1 MTSKKKLIIFIPS
14 IEQGGVEKNL
24 FLISNFLATKINN
37 VKLITVN
44 KEKKYF
50 RKINIINPK
59 SKIWVNANRYSKY
72 FICLLILFKLF
83 LKNRNYVVLAFQ
95 ANLYC
100 ILICKLFG
108 IKILVRSNTSSVG
121 WSQNLIKKFF
131 YKKILNI
138 ADQVI
143 VNSNDFKKEL
153 KKSFSINAKCIYN
166 PLNKNEIIKK
176 SKEKLQLNFLKTSS
190 IKIINI
196 ARFTDQ
202 KDHLTLL
209 NAMKKIKS
217 KIKFRLVIIG
227 GGPNRNLI
235 KKYILEN
242 NLKKNIKILNYQ
254 KNPFKFIK
262 NSDIFILTSK
272 FEGLPNVLLE
282 AAVLKKFII
291 STNCPT
297 GPREI
302 LSNGKGGE
310 LVKIGNFKS
319 ISEKIISYSK
329 NKNKFVKKINYNFK
343 SLNKFDYYN
352 NLNAYLLLVQKYL
365 KK

>member
-1 MTSKKKLIIFIPS
+1 MIKKNLIIFIPS

-24 FLISNFLATKINN
+24 FLISNFLATKINK
-37 VKLITVN
+37 VKLITASN
-44 KEKKYF
+44 DHRHFK
-50 RKINIINPK
+50 KINIVGPK
-59 SKIWVNANRYSKY
+59 SKIWPNTSRYSKY
-72 FICLLILFKLF
+72 FICLVILFKLF
-83 LKNRNYVVLAFQ
+83 LKSKNYVVFAFQ

-100 ILICKLFG
+100 VIICKLFG
-108 IKILVRSNTSSVG
+108 IKIIVRSNTSSIG
-121 WSQNLIKKFF
+121 WSQNFIKKFI

-153 KKSFSINAKCIYN
+153 KRSFSINAKCIFN
-166 PLNKNEIIKK
+166 PLNKNEIIKR
-176 SKEKLQLNFLKTSS
+176 SKEKLKFNFLKTSL
-190 IKIINI
+190 IKIINV

-209 NAMKKIKS
+209 NAMKRIKKKIE
-217 KIKFRLVIIG
+217 FRLVLIG
-227 GGPNRNLI
+227 AGPNRNLLEN
-235 KKYILEN
+235 YILEN

-254 KNPFKFIK
+254 NNPYKYIR
-262 NSDIFILTSK
+262 NCDIFILTSK

-329 NKNKFVKKINYNFK
+329 NKNKFIKKINYNFK
-343 SLNKFDYYN
+343 SLKKFDYYM
-352 NLNAYLLLVQKYL
+352 NLNQYLLVVEKYL
-365 KK
+365 KS

>member
-1 MTSKKKLIIFIPS
+1 MIKKNLIIFIPS

-24 FLISNFLATKINN
+24 FLISNFLATKINK
-37 VKLITVN
+37 VKLITASKN
-44 KEKKYF
+44 HKYF
-50 RKINIINPK
+50 KKINIVGPK
-59 SKIWVNANRYSKY
+59 SKIWSNSNRYSKY
-72 FICLLILFKLF
+72 FICLVILFKLF
-83 LKNRNYVVLAFQ
+83 LKSKNYVVFAFQ

-100 ILICKLFG
+100 VIICKLFG
-108 IKILVRSNTSSVG
+108 IKIIVRSNTSSIG
-121 WSQNLIKKFF
+121 WSQNFIKKFI

-153 KKSFSINAKCIYN
+153 KRSFSINAKCIFN
-166 PLNKNEIIKK
+166 PLNKNEIIKR
-176 SKEKLQLNFLKTSS
+176 SKEKLKFNFLKTSL
-190 IKIINI
+190 IKIINV

-209 NAMKKIKS
+209 NAMKRIKKKIE
-217 KIKFRLVIIG
+217 FRLVLIG
-227 GGPNRNLI
+227 AGPNRNLLEN
-235 KKYILEN
+235 YILEN

-254 KNPFKFIK
+254 NNPYKYIR
-262 NSDIFILTSK
+262 NCDIFILTSK

-329 NKNKFVKKINYNFK
+329 NKNKFIKKINYNFK
-343 SLNKFDYYN
+343 SLKKFDYYM
-352 NLNAYLLLVQKYL
+352 NLNQYLLVVEKYL
-365 KK
+365 KS

>member
-1 MTSKKKLIIFIPS
+1 MIKKNLIIFIPS

-24 FLISNFLATKINN
+24 FLISNFLATKINK
-37 VKLITVN
+37 VKLITASN
-44 KEKKYF
+44 DHKQLK
-50 RKINIINPK
+50 KINIVGPK
-59 SKIWVNANRYSKY
+59 SKIWPNTSRYLKY
-72 FICLLILFKLF
+72 FICLVILFKLF
-83 LKNRNYVVLAFQ
+83 LKNRNYVVFAFQ

-100 ILICKLFG
+100 IIICKLFG
-108 IKILVRSNTSSVG
+108 IKIIVRSNTSSIG
-121 WSQNLIKKFF
+121 WSQNFIKKFF
-131 YKKILNI
+131 YKKILKI

-166 PLNKNEIIKK
+166 PLNKNEIIRR
-176 SKEKLQLNFLKTSS
+176 SKEKLKFNFLKTSS

-196 ARFTDQ
+196 ARLTDQ

-209 NAMKKIKS
+209 NAMRKIKE
-217 KIKFRLVIIG
+217 KIKFRLVLIG
-227 GGPNRNLI
+227 TGPNRNLI
-235 KKYILEN
+235 ENYILKY
-242 NLKKNIKILNYQ
+242 NLKKNIKVLNYQ
-254 KNPFKFIK
+254 KNPFKYIR

-329 NKNKFVKKINYNFK
+329 NKNKFIKKINYNFK
-343 SLNKFDYYN
+343 SLKKFDYYM
-352 NLNAYLLLVQKYL
+352 NLNQYLLVVEKYL
-365 KK
+365 KS

>member
-1 MTSKKKLIIFIPS
+1 MVSKKKLIIFIPS

-37 VKLITVN
+37 VKLITTN

-50 RKINIINPK
+50 RKINIVNPK
-59 SKIWVNANRYSKY
+59 SKIWANTNRYSKY

-153 KKSFSINAKCIYN
+153 KKSFSISAKCIYN

-176 SKEKLQLNFLKTSS
+176 SKEKLQFNFLKTSS

-202 KDHLTLL
+202 
-209 NAMKKIKS
+209 
-217 KIKFRLVIIG
+217 R
-227 GGPNRNLI
+227 
-235 KKYILEN
+235 
-242 NLKKNIKILNYQ
+242 
-254 KNPFKFIK
+254 
-262 NSDIFILTSK
+262 IF
-272 FEGLPNVLLE
+272 
-282 AAVLKKFII
+282 
-291 STNCPT
+291 
-297 GPREI
+297 
-302 LSNGKGGE
+302 
-310 LVKIGNFKS
+310 
-319 ISEKIISYSK
+319 
-329 NKNKFVKKINYNFK
+329 
-343 SLNKFDYYN
+343 
-352 NLNAYLLLVQKYL
+352 
-365 KK
+365 

>member
-1 MTSKKKLIIFIPS
+1 MIKKNLIIFIPS

-24 FLISNFLATKINN
+24 FLISNFLATKINK
-37 VKLITVN
+37 VKLITASN
-44 KEKKYF
+44 DRKHFK
-50 RKINIINPK
+50 KINIVRPK
-59 SKIWVNANRYSKY
+59 SKIWQNTSRYSKY
-72 FICLLILFKLF
+72 FICLVILFKLF
-83 LKNRNYVVLAFQ
+83 LKNRNYVVFAFQ

-100 ILICKLFG
+100 IILCKLFG
-108 IKILVRSNTSSVG
+108 IKIIVRSNTSSIG
-121 WSQNLIKKFF
+121 WSQNFIKKFF
-131 YKKILNI
+131 YKKILKI

-153 KKSFSINAKCIYN
+153 KKSFSINAKCIFN
-166 PLNKNEIIKK
+166 PLNKNEIIKR
-176 SKEKLQLNFLKTSS
+176 SKEKLKFNFFKTSS

-196 ARFTDQ
+196 ARLTDQ

-209 NAMKKIKS
+209 NAMKRIKKKIE
-217 KIKFRLVIIG
+217 FRLVLIG
-227 GGPNRNLI
+227 AGPNRNLLEN
-235 KKYILEN
+235 YILEN

-254 KNPFKFIK
+254 NNPYKYIR
-262 NSDIFILTSK
+262 NCDIFILTSK

-329 NKNKFVKKINYNFK
+329 NKNKFIKKINHNFK
-343 SLNKFDYYN
+343 SLKKFDYYM
-352 NLNAYLLLVQKYL
+352 NLNQYLLVVEKFL
-365 KK
+365 KS

>member
-1 MTSKKKLIIFIPS
+1 MIKKNLIIFIPS

-24 FLISNFLATKINN
+24 FLISNFLATKINK
-37 VKLITVN
+37 VKLITASN
-44 KEKKYF
+44 YHKHFK
-50 RKINIINPK
+50 KINIVRPK
-59 SKIWVNANRYSKY
+59 SKIWQNTSRYSKY
-72 FICLLILFKLF
+72 FICLVILFKLF
-83 LKNRNYVVLAFQ
+83 LKNRNYVVFAFQ
-95 ANLYC
+95 ANIYC
-100 ILICKLFG
+100 IILCKLFG
-108 IKILVRSNTSSVG
+108 IKIIVRSNTSSIG
-121 WSQNLIKKFF
+121 WSQNFIKKFF

-166 PLNKNEIIKK
+166 PLNKKEIIKR
-176 SKEKLQLNFLKTSS
+176 SKEKLKFNFLKTSS

-196 ARFTDQ
+196 ARLTDQ

-209 NAMKKIKS
+209 NAMRKIKE
-217 KIKFRLVIIG
+217 KIKFRLVLIG
-227 GGPNRNLI
+227 TGPNRNLI
-235 KKYILEN
+235 ENYILKY

-254 KNPFKFIK
+254 KNPFKYIR

-302 LSNGKGGE
+302 LSSGKGGE

-329 NKNKFVKKINYNFK
+329 NKNKFIKKINHNFK
-343 SLNKFDYYN
+343 SLKKFDYYM
-352 NLNAYLLLVQKYL
+352 NLNQYLLVVEKFL
-365 KK
+365 KS

>member
-1 MTSKKKLIIFIPS
+1 MIKKNLIIFIPS

-24 FLISNFLATKINN
+24 FLISNFLATKINK
-37 VKLITVN
+37 VKLITAS
-44 KEKKYF
+44 KDHKHLK
-50 RKINIINPK
+50 KINIVGPN
-59 SKIWVNANRYSKY
+59 SKIWSNSNRYLKY
-72 FICLLILFKLF
+72 FICLVILFKLF
-83 LKNRNYVVLAFQ
+83 LKSRNYVVFAFQ

-100 ILICKLFG
+100 VIICKLFG
-108 IKILVRSNTSSVG
+108 IKIIIRSNTSSTG
-121 WSQNLIKKFF
+121 WSQNFIKKFF
-131 YKKILNI
+131 YKKILKT
-138 ADQVI
+138 ADRVI

-166 PLNKNEIIKK
+166 PLNKNEIIRR
-176 SKEKLQLNFLKTSS
+176 SKEKLKFNFLKTSS

-196 ARFTDQ
+196 ARLTDQ

-209 NAMKKIKS
+209 NAMRKIKE
-217 KIKFRLVIIG
+217 KIKFRLVLIG
-227 GGPNRNLI
+227 TGPNRNLI
-235 KKYILEN
+235 ENYILKY
-242 NLKKNIKILNYQ
+242 NLKKNIKVLDYQ
-254 KNPFKFIK
+254 KNPFKYIR

-329 NKNKFVKKINYNFK
+329 NKNKFIKKINYNFK
-343 SLNKFDYYN
+343 SLKKFDYYM
-352 NLNAYLLLVQKYL
+352 NLNQYLLVVEKYL
-365 KK
+365 KS